1 MNNVKNKTAAGSP
14 GELRLSPQFKTL
26 LFSILC
32 IFWHFGNF
40 FLLAKDY
47 NEIFYCSIF
56 ALASIY
62 GIKVWDQWFT
72 KWGYVVMS
80 IIVQLAGLFFCW
92 QYYAGHTDEKLTH
105 WFGLV
110 YAGYMFFIPLATVG
124 AAFILAA
131 VYEVIAAPIN
141 FIAGRIARA
150 KRIAA
155 QRQAEAE
162 AEPVQSDDGTVV
174 YYGSADGFPEKPAD
188 TEKTQMFRVQNEE
201 YEYVENNSESETT
214 QFNAQ
219 EYAPAGMT
227 VSEEEYDAVGENIR
241 QASVPAAMSDV
252 IIDIAIADDVI
263 PNIVPETETEQS
275 QEEKAEESSDTTVA

>member
-1 MNNVKNKTAAGSP
+1 MERDKIMNEAYNNSAVTRNSSGS
-14 GELRLSPQFKTL
+14 LRLSPQFKTL

-40 FLLAKDY
+40 FLLAKDHK
-47 NEIFYCSIF
+47 ELFYCSIF
-56 ALASIY
+56 ALASVY
-62 GIKVWDQWFT
+62 GIKVWDQWYT

-80 IIVQLAGLFFCW
+80 IIVQLIGLFFCW

-110 YAGYMFFIPLATVG
+110 YAGYMFVIPVVTAG

-131 VYEVIAAPIN
+131 VYEVIAAPLN

-162 AEPVQSDDGTVV
+162 AEPIPSDDGTVV
-174 YYGSADGFPEKPAD
+174 YYGSAEGIPEPPVD
-188 TEKTQMFRVQNEE
+188 TEKTQMFNVYDDTAEYEEPGTTQFSVPMVQEAAAVKVSAEE
-201 YEYVENNSESETT
+201 YEAVDNAPGSAINN
-214 QFNAQ
+214 
-219 EYAPAGMT
+219 M
-227 VSEEEYDAVGENIR
+227 
-241 QASVPAAMSDV
+241 
-252 IIDIAIADDVI
+252 IIDVEIIDDVL
-263 PNIVPETETEQS
+263 PNIVPETENTES
-275 QEEKAEESSDTTVA
+275 EKNEADSDSTVA